1 MSQLL
6 NWKHLDFSNPEDSH
20 WIRQNSGLSDIIA
33 DALLDSDS
41 RPRMLQTK
49 DGLLLILRGVN
60 LNPDS
65 AIEDMVSVRVWVE
78 RDRVIS
84 TARRQLHS
92 IRELSAAHKAGEG
105 PRTPGE
111 FLTQLVERLG
121 DFITEA
127 IDRIEG
133 FLDSAEESV
142 RDYAIVG
149 RNSPFSITRRQTARI
164 RRYLAPQREAL
175 DRLSRVTDS
184 VIDASEK
191 AEFHEQANR
200 LTLILEDLDL
210 ARERAMVAQEE
221 LVSIVA
227 HEQNARMFVLS
238 IVAAIF
244 LPLSFLTGLMGMNV
258 AGLPGMVNEHA
269 FWILVVLM
277 LLIAVTILM
286 LFRIK
291 NWF

>member
-142 RDYAIVG
+142 RDFAIVG

-277 LLIAVTILM
+277 LLIAVIILM